1 MKAVFVLCL
10 LVGLARSKVSPLR
23 RLGGKRPTP
32 AMGGPYTPR
41 LVGEPYPGST
51 PRPASNKLLVVQ
63 NGAVYLGTE
72 NIVLYFL
79 IYLTLVERRFW

>member
-1 MKAVFVLCL
+1 MKTVFVLCL
-10 LVGLARSKVSPLR
+10 LLGVVRSKVSPL

-32 AMGGPYTPR
+32 RGGPYTPR

-72 NIVLYFL
+72 NNVLYL
-79 IYLTLVERRFW
+79 IYLTLVVLRFW